1 MLLDLCQN
9 PMSDKVTQRDCTDI
23 VGKDIIISTICCTL
37 LRTEGRVR
45 ACGRTMDNILYGRM
59 VRLHLSS
66 YPELDKAW
74 RYICLSGGAAR
85 PFCDSL

>member
-9 PMSDKVTQRDCTDI
+9 PMSDKVAQRDCTDI

-59 VRLHLSS
+59 VRLPLIWL
-66 YPELDKAW
+66 P
-74 RYICLSGGAAR
+74 RIG
-85 PFCDSL
+85 